1 VNKRACSL
9 CVLSSWIRRRII
21 FFLYFLLFP
30 VTTTHI
36 ILSWNKFIHR
46 CNIRWC
52 SFRYQNKFMHNIL
65 NFFHMHHTQNN
76 HHHHHHINVKIIIP
90 FSVGNRL
97 LQTNSIQ
104 FWIVIWRKLV
114 ISRYVSEIASII
126 IFSIWCS
133 WPISKVGD

>member
-1 VNKRACSL
+1 VFSL
-9 CVLSSWIRRRII
+9 CPLE
-21 FFLYFLLFP
+21 LDQEKNYLLPVFP
-30 VTTTHI
+30 PLPSHHNSHH
-36 ILSWNKFIHR
+36 LSWNKFIHR

-65 NFFHMHHTQNN
+65 KFLHMHHTQNN
-76 HHHHHHINVKIIIP
+76 HHHHHINVKIIIP

-104 FWIVIWRKLV
+104 FWILIWRKLV